1 MKSYKG
7 VFYLER
13 LSDFIV
19 NQKKTII
26 VFYIVLLLL
35 SLIGTQL
42 VNINYDLSSYLP
54 KELNSIEGKNILDM
68 DFGIKGTANILIKNS
83 NLNQVSKSVE
93 ELSQVEGV
101 KDVVWLGS
109 ADDILKPTDFIENQ
123 AKEQFLNSDTNL
135 IQVFFQDTDNSEKT
149 MNSISKIK
157 EILGEEDLIGGPAS
171 VSYDMKSIVDKEIIY
186 YSIVAFIII
195 SIILFLSLESFIE
208 PILFFATIG
217 VAVAINLGTNAFFS
231 KVSYMTHSVAG
242 ILQLAVSMDYSIF
255 LLHRYMDEKIN
266 YSEKSKAMSVAI
278 RETFLSISSSSLTT
292 VGGFLALVWMRYGI
306 GKDMGLVL
314 AKGVLFSLITVI
326 TLLPVLIL
334 LFDKQIEKYR
344 HKVVFPNFQ
353 KLGPFVI
360 KRRYIFLVISLIITI
375 PAFLAQDS
383 VEYYYSNEKTLPE
396 DADSVVANKE
406 IDDIFNNKN
415 QLAIIVPR
423 DGKLKELNLLN
434 DLKKLDGVKEVVGLY
449 SMVDITLPESFLPN
463 EIKDNFLSESYS
475 MINVMLDTPLEGD
488 DAQAS
493 INNIE
498 EVLKKSYDKYYVTG
512 ESAVYKDLQEVTSK
526 DFTKVTIISIA
537 IISMIIFIAFRSIT
551 IPIILVFIIQLGIWI
566 NLSIP
571 YFLDNQLNF
580 ISFIIIGAIQLGAT
594 VDYAILYTQR
604 FRDNLHLV
612 DKKQAAVKTLK
623 DTGPSILTS
632 ALILFT
638 GTLSISFITSIKNT
652 SELTMLIGR
661 GALISLVLV
670 LGVLPSMLIVFNRV
684 ISYTTIDWPKE
695 NNSGGF

>member
-1 MKSYKG
+1 
-7 VFYLER
+7 
-13 LSDFIV
+13 
-19 NQKKTII
+19 
-26 VFYIVLLLL
+26 
-35 SLIGTQL
+35 
-42 VNINYDLSSYLP
+42 
-54 KELNSIEGKNILDM
+54 
-68 DFGIKGTANILIKNS
+68 
-83 NLNQVSKSVE
+83 
-93 ELSQVEGV
+93 
-101 KDVVWLGS
+101 
-109 ADDILKPTDFIENQ
+109 
-123 AKEQFLNSDTNL
+123 
-135 IQVFFQDTDNSEKT
+135 
-149 MNSISKIK
+149 
-157 EILGEEDLIGGPAS
+157 
-171 VSYDMKSIVDKEIIY
+171 
-186 YSIVAFIII
+186 
-195 SIILFLSLESFIE
+195 
-208 PILFFATIG
+208 
-217 VAVAINLGTNAFFS
+217 
-231 KVSYMTHSVAG
+231 
-242 ILQLAVSMDYSIF
+242 
-255 LLHRYMDEKIN
+255 
-266 YSEKSKAMSVAI
+266 
-278 RETFLSISSSSLTT
+278 
-292 VGGFLALVWMRYGI
+292 MRYGI

-383 VEYYYSNEKTLPE
+383 VEYYYSNEKTLPG

-423 DGKLKELNLLN
+423 DGKLKEVNLLN
-434 DLKKLDGVKEVVGLY
+434 DLKKLDGVKKVVGLY
-449 SMVDITLPESFLPN
+449 SMVDITMPESFLPK
-463 EIKDNFLSESYS
+463 EIKDNFLSENYS
-475 MINVMLDTPLEGD
+475 MINVMLNTPLEGD
-488 DAQAS
+488 NTQAS

-498 EVLKKSYDKYYVTG
+498 EVLKKSYDEYYVTG

-612 DKKQAAVKTLK
+612 DKKQAAIKTLK

-695 NNSGGF
+695 NNNGGFER